1 MIKVPILIWSLSRAV
16 ILSVSA
22 ISSFIIPH
30 HDFSDILLHTESAL
44 SFLIRWDAI
53 YFYNIAKYGYFSDNM
68 TAFFPFYPI
77 LIQILMKYTFIP
89 IITAGIII
97 SNLAFLISSIIL
109 YKITNK
115 HFNQSYAIR
124 SCILFCFSP
133 CSILYSTMYTEALFC
148 MFILLAVESVLS
160 HRGFSYIWVIL
171 ASYTRSNGFI
181 MSPLCFI
188 DGFIKYSYTTGIIM
202 IIMPIMAFMSVQIY
216 WFINRFPYITVLP
229 YSYVQAEYWEQGFLQ
244 FYKHSKNIPN
254 IIVGLP
260 FVILSCIITYNY
272 VINEKYIL
280 QFMYNQGKERF
291 LNIKQK
297 IIQKITVFPNKEDTK
312 ISKYPNIE
320 VFSFVR
326 LFLQC
331 ILIFQIILSVFFIHM
346 NMHFRF
352 VSYNPVIYWE
362 LSNIFKRRGVWNL
375 LFFGY
380 ICFGLSYAALYGAYF
395 PPA

>member
-22 ISSFIIPH
+22 TSSFIIPH

-68 TAFFPFYPI
+68 TAFFPLYPI

-97 SNLAFLISSIIL
+97 SNMAFLISSIIL
-109 YKITNK
+109 YNITNK

-202 IIMPIMAFMSVQIY
+202 MIMPIMAFMSVQIY

-326 LFLQC
+326 LFLHC

-362 LSNIFKRRGVWNL
+362 LSKIFKKRGIWNL

>member
-1 MIKVPILIWSLSRAV
+1 MIKVPVLIWSLSRAV
-16 ILSVSA
+16 TLAVSA
-22 ISSFIIPH
+22 VSSLVIPH

-53 YFYNIAKYGYFSDNM
+53 YFYNIAKYGYVSDNT
-68 TAFFPFYPI
+68 TAFFPLYPG
-77 LIQILMKYTFIP
+77 LVHLLNKFTPMP
-89 IITAGIII
+89 IVTAGILI
-97 SNLAFLISSIIL
+97 SNLAFLASSIIL
-109 YKITNK
+109 YKVTYK
-115 HFNQSYAIR
+115 HFNQSYAVR

-133 CSILYSTMYTEALFC
+133 CSILYSTMYTEAVFC
-148 MFILLAVESVLS
+148 MCVLMAVESVLAD
-160 HRGFSYIWVIL
+160 RGVSYIWVVL

-181 MSPLCFI
+181 LSPLCFI
-188 DGFIKYSYTTGIIM
+188 EGLIKYSYTTGIIM
-202 IIMPIMAFMSVQIY
+202 ASMPVLAFMSVQMY
-216 WFINRFPYITVLP
+216 WFINRFPYIRVLP

-254 IIVGLP
+254 IIVGCP
-260 FVILSCIITYNY
+260 FVLLSCLITYNY
-272 VINEKYIL
+272 VLKEKYIL
-280 QFMYNQGKERF
+280 QFIYDQGHERF

-297 IIQKITVFPNKEDTK
+297 IIQKITVLPNKENTK
-312 ISKYPNIE
+312 KSKYPNMEI
-320 VFSFVR
+320 FSFVR
-326 LFLQC
+326 LFLHC
-331 ILIFQIILSVFFIHM
+331 ILIFQIILSIFFIHM

-362 LSNIFKRRGVWNL
+362 LSEIFKRRGIWNL